1 MICKFFG
8 PVSRIL
14 INKRKLNRFFII
26 QPKHDKPQP
35 SDVDPPPP
43 QFVLII
49 LVTFET
55 ENLFNLTKVLLFYV
69 RVKFAICC

>member
-1 MICKFFG
+1 MINLK
-8 PVSRIL
+8 
-14 INKRKLNRFFII
+14 
-26 QPKHDKPQP
+26 P

-43 QFVLII
+43 FVLII

-55 ENLFNLTKVLLFYV
+55 ENLFNFTKVLLFYV